1 MMWGGGG
8 ETAVRS
14 LVKISRE
21 APEPSGVSSG
31 LGELQLGPPNPAERK
46 TMEEIQALLRNPDV
60 RTSDVDQVLHLH
72 LGALASLACS
82 HLSVLTMCVSSPD
95 FNAGK
100 ARGLS
105 WNLLNSFRTYIESEI
120 NDPTGPD
127 KFPAPPVSV
136 ADEAV
141 RRLARQPNP
150 AILRLGC
157 QVFQLELSDG
167 RYDQEVE
174 LLVREGSYKAACETA
189 VCLQRFHFPLE
200 TFCLPLLLMGNTST
214 MENYLD
220 KSPELQSQLVQ
231 FLDRLGAGEFTVSD
245 LIFSYPGVKPSG
257 ASKLVSKPLDKL
269 IKKYA
274 ARWSLPDSLYPQS
287 KDRWAKVDLSFWVRQ
302 MFSNSNN
309 FELEQENWREIVTS
323 KVGDD
328 KLLQEYLVS
337 QVFSYNAAE
346 GNYLAGKFNTK
357 LWYPGAG
364 GGQTEPMAGSEQ
376 AQNIKSPGKVEVEY
390 YRLPFSEEKICL
402 VNTREKFLQ
411 FLSCLESLASVPGRH
426 IGLDAEHF
434 QDKLSLLQISLEEE
448 IYLLDWED
456 LPPVLEQED
465 YTALRDKV
473 LLNTNLLIVGFGVL
487 GDMKLLARSL
497 PGCEDLTK
505 VGRNVL
511 DLERVRARLCQLLAV
526 EVRPTRGL
534 AGLCHSVLGQPLRKT
549 EQISDW
555 SRRPLRPSQIT
566 YAALDAFSC
575 WKIFQVLNLRA
586 QELSQEGTFLEI
598 VSSQLHKTEA
608 GKKKTEKP
616 KRSRKEAR
624 AELEVSVPDLVAP
637 LFTSPRPPG
646 EVRLVCDDM
655 LQGLCRKLRMFGV
668 DCLALE
674 NGQDHLDCVS
684 LAAGEEGR
692 FVVSRGAAAAR
703 IMKRLQPG
711 QCLAVTSNELDLQVE
726 EVFRYFNI
734 QADSTNLFSRCVL
747 CNADQYY
754 ELSQNLLARLADNK
768 ARDVVEGEEEEEV
781 WETVLVT
788 NNHSGQERSG
798 RVNLVTGLL
807 ETGVAVQVEKVAR
820 STISTYQ
827 QFWVC
832 GQCGKVYFEGS
843 HWVAAND
850 RAKSLLTNKE

>member
-1 MMWGGGG
+1 MMWGGGGGG

-14 LVKISRE
+14 MVKLSRE
-21 APEPSGVSSG
+21 APETSSIISV
-31 LGELQLGPPNPAERK
+31 LGEMHLVPTNPAERK
-46 TMEEIQALLRNPDV
+46 TMEDITTLLRNPDV
-60 RTSDVDQVLHLH
+60 KTSDVDKVLHSH
-72 LGALASLACS
+72 LSSLASLSCS

-95 FNAGK
+95 FKAGK

-105 WNLLNSFRTYIESEI
+105 WNLLNSFKTYIEHNNLTE
-120 NDPTGPD
+120 
-127 KFPAPPVSV
+127 PPPPLTV
-136 ADEAV
+136 ADEAL

-150 AILRLGC
+150 SILRLGC
-157 QVFQLELSDG
+157 QVFQLELSGVGG

-174 LLVREGSYKAACETA
+174 LLVREGGYKAACETA

-220 KSPELQSQLVQ
+220 KSPELQSKLLQ

-245 LIFSYPGVKPSG
+245 LIFSYPAVKPSG

-302 MFSNSNN
+302 MFSSSNN
-309 FELEQENWREIVTS
+309 FELELVNWREIVTS
-323 KVGDD
+323 KVGEDR
-328 KLLQEYLVS
+328 LLQEYLVS
-337 QVFSYNAAE
+337 QVFSYSAAE
-346 GNYLAGKFNTK
+346 GNYLAGKFNSK
-357 LWYPGAG
+357 VWCPG
-364 GGQTEPMAGSEQ
+364 GGQGQTEARSGSEQ
-376 AQNIKSPGKVEVEY
+376 SQSKKSPGKVEADY
-390 YRLPFSEEKICL
+390 YQLPFSEEKICL

-411 FLSCLESLASVPGRH
+411 FVSGLESLGSVPGHH

-434 QDKLSLLQISLEEE
+434 QDKLSLVQISLEEE
-448 IYLLDWED
+448 IFLLDWVD
-456 LPPVLEQED
+456 LPSVLEQQD
-465 YTALRDKV
+465 YNALRDKV
-473 LLNTNLLIVGFGVL
+473 LLNTNLLIVGFGVI
-487 GDMKLLARSL
+487 GDMKLLAKSL
-497 PGCEDLTK
+497 PGCEDLAQ

-511 DLERVRARLCQLLAV
+511 DLERVRGRLCQLLAV
-526 EVRPTRGL
+526 EVSQTRGL
-534 AGLCHSVLGQPLRKT
+534 AGLCHSVLARPLKKT

-555 SRRPLRPSQIT
+555 SRRPLRSSQIT

-575 WKIFQVLNLRA
+575 WKIYQVLDLRA
-586 QELSQEGTFLEI
+586 KELSEERKFLEI
-598 VSSQLHKTEA
+598 VSSQVNKA
-608 GKKKTEKP
+608 QADKKTEKA
-616 KRSRKEAR
+616 KRSRQEAR
-624 AELEVSVPDLVAP
+624 AELECSVPDLVAP
-637 LFTSPRPPG
+637 LFTSVRQPG

-684 LAAGEEGR
+684 LASGEEGR

-703 IMKRLQPG
+703 IKKRLQPG
-711 QCLAVTSNELDLQVE
+711 QCLAITSNDLDLQVE

-747 CNADQYY
+747 CNGDQYY
-754 ELSQNLLARLADNK
+754 ELSQNILARLADK
-768 ARDVVEGEEEEEV
+768 KTKDVVEREGGEET
-781 WETVLVT
+781 WETVVVT
-788 NNHSGQERSG
+788 NNHSGEERSG
-798 RVNLVTGLL
+798 RVSLVSGLT
-807 ETGVAVQVEKVAR
+807 ETGVMVQVEKMAR
-820 STISTYQ
+820 ATISTYQ

-843 HWVAAND
+843 HWVAATAS
-850 RAKSLLTNKE
+850 AKSLLTNKQ